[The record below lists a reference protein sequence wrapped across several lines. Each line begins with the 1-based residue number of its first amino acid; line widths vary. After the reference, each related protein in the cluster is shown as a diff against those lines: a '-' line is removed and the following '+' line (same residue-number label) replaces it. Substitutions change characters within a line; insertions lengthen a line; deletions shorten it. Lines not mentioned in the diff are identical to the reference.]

1 MPEYKI
7 TTVFKLK
14 KYVVKE
20 YQRLNALNFNLKG
33 PISDQND
40 HRKITPYTDI
50 PWYPDLFQFHRLQDY
65 DHNLHFGLTEL
76 IAEPM
81 ISTEKKCY
89 QISSQ
94 D

>member
-33 PISDQND
+33 PISDQAI
-40 HRKITPYTDI
+40 KMITKNHTIYRHIQTYLNCI
-50 PWYPDLFQFHRLQDY
+50 VSENTITYIL
-65 DHNLHFGLTEL
+65 
-76 IAEPM
+76 AKEPS
-81 ISTEKKCY
+81 ISTERKVSI
-89 QISSQ
+89 Q
-94 D
+94 

>member
-33 PISDQND
+33 PISDQAI
-40 HRKITPYTDI
+40 KMITKNHTIYRHIQTYLNFI
-50 PWYPDLFQFHRLQDY
+50 VSENTITYIFVK
-65 DHNLHFGLTEL
+65 
-76 IAEPM
+76 EPS
-81 ISTEKKCY
+81 ISTERKVSI
-89 QISSQ
+89 Q
-94 D
+94 